1 MSAIVVPIDF
11 SDASG
16 RLLEVAGKEALLR
29 GAKLHLLH
37 VIEPAVEVAG
47 FDPDPQM
54 MRLRIS
60 QNLDEAG
67 QAETARL
74 KELADGLQGRGVSCD
89 FAVRFGLAPDE
100 IIAAVKEQ
108 QADLIVM
115 GSHGRGAI
123 YHIFAGSV
131 VTGVLKRAECPVLV
145 LPLRGQQAK

>member
-16 RLLEVAGKEALLR
+16 RLLEIAAKEALLR
-29 GAKLHLLH
+29 GAKLYLLH
-37 VIEPAVEVAG
+37 VIEPAAEVAG

-60 QNLDEAG
+60 QSLDEAG
-67 QAETARL
+67 RAETARL

-89 FAVRFGLAPDE
+89 FAVKFGLPPDE
-100 IIAAVKEQ
+100 IIATVKEQ

-145 LPLRGQQAK
+145 LPLRGQ